1 VGRPRVDN
9 VVCRCH
15 SSQCLTTRLP
25 DSGLVILVLRTPVH
39 PPLQVT
45 SFTPVSTAHTY
56 ISAYT
61 PCSPQL
67 SSNAQT
73 KNHHRPQRSSRAPS
87 KMPTPTS
94 LLTLALAL
102 STCSAQ
108 TPIPV
113 QNCLGQPDG
122 TPCTVEIKTDTHAG
136 SEAKVGTAT
145 GQCYALV
152 PGTQEGGFVSLS

>member
-87 KMPTPTS
+87 KMPTPSS

-102 STCSAQ
+102 PSQFKTASANP
-108 TPIPV
+108 TAPLARSRSRRIPT
-113 QNCLGQPDG
+113 Q
-122 TPCTVEIKTDTHAG
+122 A
-136 SEAKVGTAT
+136 AKPKWELPRASAMRSSL
-145 GQCYALV
+145 ALKR
-152 PGTQEGGFVSLS
+152 GDL